1 MHVIIVGGGADGA
14 FLANRLISEGEDVAV
29 IESDPARSA
38 KLRST
43 LDALVVTGN
52 GANPSVQRRAGAS
65 KAELLLAM
73 SDNDGVNVLASETA
87 RSLGVPR
94 TVVRL
99 ENPEVRSVISSM
111 GIEAV
116 VDPREVVARQLVRL
130 VDRPGLSDSFQ
141 FGDGA
146 ITVIG
151 GLVGPESALV
161 GKRLADV
168 RSSLVGWD
176 FVISTIV
183 RGDRTLVGTGDT
195 VVEVFDK
202 VLVAVPTPDE
212 SRAGEL
218 IGLRNEKIGRVIVV
232 GGGRAAETTAILLRD
247 GGKQVILMHSDPER
261 ARQIAERNARF
272 DVVIAD
278 ATDPASLSSLSVGEH
293 DAIVGLTRDDAKNI
307 LSCLIGKALGAS
319 MTVARYN
326 RLDLFDL
333 ITTPGVDAGV
343 SSEVAAANEVLRFVR
358 RGSYISAVS
367 FMTGDIEA
375 VEIELKPDVPAVGM
389 TIGELDR
396 PDGMVVAAVLRGGEP
411 IVPRGATRFA
421 GGDRVVVFAT
431 PQATAAV
438 EKQFTV

>member
-14 FLANRLISEGEDVAV
+14 FLASRLISEGEDVAV
-29 IESDPARSA
+29 IESDPARA
-38 KLRST
+38 AVLQGR
-43 LDALVVTGN
+43 LDALIVTGN
-52 GANPSVQRRAGAS
+52 GANPSVQRRAGAA

-99 ENPEVRSVISSM
+99 ENPEVRSVIASL

-130 VDRPGLSDSFQ
+130 VDRPGLSDWFQ

-151 GLVGPESALV
+151 GLVSPDSPLI

-183 RGDRTLVGTGDT
+183 RDDRTLVGTGDT

-218 IGLRNEKIGRVIVV
+218 IGLRNEKIDRVIIV
-232 GGGRAAETTAILLRD
+232 GGGRAAETTANLLR
-247 GGKQVILMHSDPER
+247 
-261 ARQIAERNARF
+261 
-272 DVVIAD
+272 
-278 ATDPASLSSLSVGEH
+278 TTASRSS
-293 DAIVGLTRDDAKNI
+293 
-307 LSCLIGKALGAS
+307 SC
-319 MTVARYN
+319 T
-326 RLDLFDL
+326 
-333 ITTPGVDAGV
+333 TTPSELERSRSATQDSMW
-343 SSEVAAANEVLRFVR
+343 SSP
-358 RGSYISAVS
+358 
-367 FMTGDIEA
+367 T
-375 VEIELKPDVPAVGM
+375 PP
-389 TIGELDR
+389 T
-396 PDGMVVAAVLRGGEP
+396 P
-411 IVPRGATRFA
+411 PRCHRWPLASVMPLWPSLAMMR
-421 GGDRVVVFAT
+421 
-431 PQATAAV
+431 
-438 EKQFTV
+438 

>member
-14 FLANRLISEGEDVAV
+14 FLASRLISEGEDVAV
-29 IESDPARSA
+29 IESDPARA
-38 KLRST
+38 AVLQGR
-43 LDALVVTGN
+43 LDALIVTGN
-52 GANPSVQRRAGAS
+52 GANPSVQRRAGAA

-99 ENPEVRSVISSM
+99 ENPEVRSVIASL

-130 VDRPGLSDSFQ
+130 VDRPGLSDWFQ

-151 GLVGPESALV
+151 GLVSPDSPLI

-183 RGDRTLVGTGDT
+183 RDDRTLVGTGDT

-218 IGLRNEKIGRVIVV
+218 IGLRNEKIDRVIIV
-232 GGGRAAETTAILLRD
+232 GGGRAAETTANLLRD
-247 GGKQVILMHSDPER
+247 DGKQVILMHNDSQR
-261 ARQIAERNARF
+261 AREIAERNARF

-278 ATDPASLSSLSVGEH
+278 ATDPASLSSLAVGKR
-293 DAIVGLTRDDAKNI
+293 DAIVALTRDDAINI
-307 LSCLIGKALGAS
+307 L
-319 MTVARYN
+319 
-326 RLDLFDL
+326 
-333 ITTPGVDAGV
+333 
-343 SSEVAAANEVLRFVR
+343 
-358 RGSYISAVS
+358 
-367 FMTGDIEA
+367 
-375 VEIELKPDVPAVGM
+375 
-389 TIGELDR
+389 
-396 PDGMVVAAVLRGGEP
+396 
-411 IVPRGATRFA
+411 
-421 GGDRVVVFAT
+421 
-431 PQATAAV
+431 
-438 EKQFTV
+438 